1 MSFRKDFLWGGAV
14 AAHQLEGGYREGGKG
29 LSIMDVCTVGDVKHP
44 RRVTQGIVEG
54 ENYPNHEAIDFYHRY
69 QGDIALF
76 AEMGFQCFRTSIAW
90 ARIFPMGDED
100 TPNEEGLRFYDN
112 LFDECLKY
120 GIEPVI
126 TLSHFEMPYALVEKY
141 GGWRDRRLIDMFVK
155 FAVTCFQR
163 YKNKVKYWM
172 TFNEIN
178 NQILVDNPIYAF
190 TNSGIR
196 FTSADNREQVV
207 YQAAH
212 YQFVASAM
220 VVDYAA
226 KLDPAL
232 QIGCMVAAQPH
243 YPLSCNPDDILE
255 AQRQNRKQY
264 FFSDVQVWG
273 YYPSYIRQYWQR
285 QGYQLDMTQEDLDW
299 IAKGKVQFVGF
310 SYYYTCV
317 VTADETVAR
326 TGDLNAA
333 GTNTVDNPYLK
344 ASDWGWTI
352 DAKGLRYFLIE
363 MQDRYRCPLFIVENG
378 LGAYDELKDGQ
389 IDDPYRID
397 YLKAHIQEMM
407 KAVEIDGV
415 DLIGYTVWG
424 CIDPVSFTTGEMRK
438 RYGLIYVDKNDDGSG
453 TLKRYRKKSFE
464 WYRRV
469 IASNGRTVWELDATE

>member
-1 MSFRKDFLWGGAV
+1 MKKDFLWGGAL
-14 AAHQLEGGYREGGKG
+14 AAHQVEGAYREGGKG
-29 LSIMDVCTVGDVKHP
+29 ISAADVMTAGTRDIP
-44 RRVTQGIVEG
+44 REITAGIEPG
-54 ENYPNHEAIDFYHRY
+54 KYYPNHEAIDFYHHYRE
-69 QGDIALF
+69 DIDLF
-76 AEMGFQCFRTSIAW
+76 AEMGFRCLRTSIAW
-90 ARIFPMGDED
+90 TRIFPCGDEQQ
-100 TPNEEGLRFYDN
+100 PNEAGLAFYDE
-112 LFDECLKY
+112 LFNYMLSKR
-120 GIEPVI
+120 IQPVI
-126 TLSHFEMPYALVEKY
+126 TLSHFEMPYHLIEQY
-141 GGWRDRRLIDMFVK
+141 GGWRSRECIGFFTRFAFTCLRRYH
-155 FAVTCFQR
+155 T
-163 YKNKVKYWM
+163 KVKYWM

-196 FTSADNREQVV
+196 FTPTDNREEVV

-226 KLDPAL
+226 QLDSTL
-232 QIGCMVAAQPH
+232 QIGCMIAAQPH

-273 YYPSYIRQYWQR
+273 YYPSYIHQYWQR
-285 QGYQLDMTQEDLDW
+285 RDYHLDITQEDLNW
-299 IAKGKVQFVGF
+299 IAKGKVQYVGF

-363 MQDRYRCPLFIVENG
+363 LQDRYRCPLFIVENG
-378 LGAYDELKDGQ
+378 LGAYDKLENEQ
-389 IDDPYRID
+389 VDDSYRID

-453 TLKRYRKKSFE
+453 TLKRYRKKSFD
-464 WYRRV
+464 WYRT
-469 IASNGRTVWELDATE
+469 IISSNGRVAWNLDTP

>member
-1 MSFRKDFLWGGAV
+1 MKKDFLWGGAL
-14 AAHQLEGGYREGGKG
+14 AAHQVEGAYREGGKG
-29 LSIMDVCTVGDVKHP
+29 ISAADVMTAGTRDIP
-44 RRVTQGIVEG
+44 REITAGIEPG
-54 ENYPNHEAIDFYHRY
+54 KYYPNHEAIDFYHHYRE
-69 QGDIALF
+69 DIDLF
-76 AEMGFQCFRTSIAW
+76 AEMGFRCLRTSIAW
-90 ARIFPMGDED
+90 TRIFPRGDEQQ
-100 TPNEEGLRFYDN
+100 PNEAGLAFYDE
-112 LFDECLKY
+112 LFDYMLSK
-120 GIEPVI
+120 GIQPII
-126 TLSHFEMPYALVEKY
+126 TLSHFEMPYYLIEQY
-141 GGWRDRRLIDMFVK
+141 GGWRSRACIEFFTR
-155 FAVTCFQR
+155 FAFTCLQR
-163 YKNKVKYWM
+163 YHTKVKYWM

-196 FTSADNREQVV
+196 FTPADNREQVV

-226 KLDPAL
+226 QLDPTL
-232 QIGCMVAAQPH
+232 QIGCMIAAQPH
-243 YPLSCNPDDILE
+243 YPLSCNPDDMLE

-285 QGYQLDMTQEDLDW
+285 QNYQLDITQEDLAW

-363 MQDRYRCPLFIVENG
+363 LQDRYRCPLFIVENG

-453 TLKRYRKKSFE
+453 TLKRYRKKSFD
-464 WYRRV
+464 WYRT
-469 IASNGRTVWELDATE
+469 IISSNGRAAWDLDSAKS

>member
-1 MSFRKDFLWGGAV
+1 MIPSKKQYWHIEPDRGLLNDPN
-14 AAHQLEGGYREGGKG
+14 G
-29 LSIMDVCTVGDVKHP
+29 LSWFHGLYYAFFQWNRFEKNHSHKEWGYCTSPDLTHWTFHGSALLPDQSYDA
-44 RRVTQGIVEG
+44 QGV
-54 ENYPNHEAIDFYHRY
+54 YH
-69 QGDIALF
+69 
-76 AEMGFQCFRTSIAW
+76 S
-90 ARIFPMGDED
+90 
-100 TPNEEGLRFYDN
+100 
-112 LFDECLKY
+112 
-120 GIEPVI
+120 
-126 TLSHFEMPYALVEKY
+126 
-141 GGWRDRRLIDMFVK
+141 
-155 FAVTCFQR
+155 
-163 YKNKVKYWM
+163 KVKYWM

-190 TNSGIR
+190 TNSGIV
-196 FTSADNREQVV
+196 FQPEDNREAVV

-220 VVDYAA
+220 VVDFAA
-226 KLDPAL
+226 QLDPNL
-232 QIGCMVAAQPH
+232 MIGCMVAAQPH

-273 YYPSYIRQYWQR
+273 YYPAYIRQYWER
-285 QGYQLDMTQEDLDW
+285 QGYELDMTADDLEW
-299 IAKGKVQFVGF
+299 IAKGKVHYVGF

-363 MQDRYRCPLFIVENG
+363 LQDRYRVPLFIVENG
-378 LGAYDELKDGQ
+378 LGAYDTLEDGQ
-389 IDDPYRID
+389 VADDYRID
-397 YLKAHIQEMM
+397 YLKAHIQQMM

-453 TLKRYRKKSFE
+453 TYKRYRKKSFH
-464 WYRRV
+464 WYRHV
-469 IASNGRTVWELDATE
+469 IETNGQSVWDT

>member
-1 MSFRKDFLWGGAV
+1 MIPSKKQYWHIEPDRGLLNDPN
-14 AAHQLEGGYREGGKG
+14 G
-29 LSIMDVCTVGDVKHP
+29 LSWFHGLYYAFFQWNRFEKKHSHKEWGYCTSPDLTHWTFHGSALLPDQSYDA
-44 RRVTQGIVEG
+44 QGV
-54 ENYPNHEAIDFYHRY
+54 YH
-69 QGDIALF
+69 
-76 AEMGFQCFRTSIAW
+76 S
-90 ARIFPMGDED
+90 
-100 TPNEEGLRFYDN
+100 
-112 LFDECLKY
+112 
-120 GIEPVI
+120 
-126 TLSHFEMPYALVEKY
+126 
-141 GGWRDRRLIDMFVK
+141 
-155 FAVTCFQR
+155 
-163 YKNKVKYWM
+163 KVKYWM

-190 TNSGIR
+190 TNSGIV
-196 FTSADNREQVV
+196 FQPEDNREAVV

-220 VVDYAA
+220 VVDFAA
-226 KLDPAL
+226 QLDPNL
-232 QIGCMVAAQPH
+232 MIGCMVAAQPH

-273 YYPSYIRQYWQR
+273 YYPAYIRQYWER
-285 QGYQLDMTQEDLDW
+285 QGYELDMTADDLEW
-299 IAKGKVQFVGF
+299 IAKGKVHYVGF

-363 MQDRYRCPLFIVENG
+363 LQDRYRVPLFIVENG
-378 LGAYDELKDGQ
+378 LGAYDTLEDGQ
-389 IDDPYRID
+389 VADDYRID
-397 YLKAHIQEMM
+397 YLKAHIQQMM

-453 TLKRYRKKSFE
+453 TYKRYRKKSFH
-464 WYRRV
+464 WYRHV
-469 IASNGRTVWELDATE
+469 IKTNGQSVWDT

>member
-1 MSFRKDFLWGGAV
+1 MNKDFLWGGAV
-14 AAHQLEGGYREGGKG
+14 AAHQIEGAYREGGKG
-29 LSIMDVCTVGDVKHP
+29 ISAADVMTAGTRDIP
-44 RRVTQGIVEG
+44 REITAGIDPEKY
-54 ENYPNHEAIDFYHRY
+54 YPNHDAIDFYHHY
-69 QGDIALF
+69 QEDIDLF
-76 AEMGFQCFRTSIAW
+76 AEMGFRCLRTSIAW
-90 ARIFPMGDED
+90 TRIFPQGDE
-100 TPNEEGLRFYDN
+100 TQPNEQGLAFYDD
-112 LFDECLKY
+112 LFDYMLSK
-120 GIEPVI
+120 GIQPVV
-126 TLSHFEMPYALVEKY
+126 TLSHFEMPYYLIEQY
-141 GGWRDRRLIDMFVK
+141 GGWRSRSCIEFFTRFAFTCLRRYH
-155 FAVTCFQR
+155 T
-163 YKNKVKYWM
+163 KVKYWM

-190 TNSGIR
+190 TNSGIV
-196 FTSADNREQVV
+196 FQPEDNREAVV

-220 VVDYAA
+220 VVDFAA
-226 KLDPAL
+226 QLDPNL
-232 QIGCMVAAQPH
+232 MIGCMVAAQPH

-273 YYPSYIRQYWQR
+273 YYPAYIRQYWQR
-285 QGYQLDMTQEDLDW
+285 QGYELDMTADDLEW
-299 IAKGKVQFVGF
+299 IAKGKVHYVGF

-363 MQDRYRCPLFIVENG
+363 LQDRYRVPLFIVENG
-378 LGAYDELKDGQ
+378 LGAYDTLEDGQ
-389 IDDPYRID
+389 VADDYRID
-397 YLKAHIQEMM
+397 YLKAHIQQMM

-453 TLKRYRKKSFE
+453 TYKRYRKKSFH
-464 WYRRV
+464 WYRHV
-469 IASNGRTVWELDATE
+469 IETNGQSVWDT

>member
-1 MSFRKDFLWGGAV
+1 MNKDFLWGGAV
-14 AAHQLEGGYREGGKG
+14 AAHQIEGAYREGGKG
-29 LSIMDVCTVGDVKHP
+29 ISAADVMTAGTRDIP
-44 RRVTQGIVEG
+44 REITAGIDPEKY
-54 ENYPNHEAIDFYHRY
+54 YPNHDAIDFYHHY
-69 QGDIALF
+69 QEDIDLF
-76 AEMGFQCFRTSIAW
+76 AEMGFRCLRTSIAW
-90 ARIFPMGDED
+90 TRIFPQGDE
-100 TPNEEGLRFYDN
+100 TQPNEQGLAFYDD
-112 LFDECLKY
+112 LFDYMLSK
-120 GIEPVI
+120 GIQPVV
-126 TLSHFEMPYALVEKY
+126 TLSHFEMPYYLIEQY
-141 GGWRDRRLIDMFVK
+141 GGWRSRSCIEFFTRFAFTCLRRYH
-155 FAVTCFQR
+155 T
-163 YKNKVKYWM
+163 KVKYWM

-190 TNSGIR
+190 TNSGIV
-196 FTSADNREQVV
+196 FQPEDNREAVV

-220 VVDYAA
+220 VVDFAA
-226 KLDPAL
+226 QLDPNL
-232 QIGCMVAAQPH
+232 MIGCMVAAQPH

-273 YYPSYIRQYWQR
+273 YYPAYIRQYWQR
-285 QGYQLDMTQEDLDW
+285 QGYELDMTADDLEW
-299 IAKGKVQFVGF
+299 IAKGKVHYVGF

-363 MQDRYRCPLFIVENG
+363 LQDRYRVPLFIVENG
-378 LGAYDELKDGQ
+378 LGAYDTLKDGQ
-389 IDDPYRID
+389 VADDYRID
-397 YLKAHIQEMM
+397 YLKAHIQQMM

-453 TLKRYRKKSFE
+453 TYKRYRKKSFH
-464 WYRRV
+464 WYRHV
-469 IASNGRTVWELDATE
+469 IETNGQSVWDT